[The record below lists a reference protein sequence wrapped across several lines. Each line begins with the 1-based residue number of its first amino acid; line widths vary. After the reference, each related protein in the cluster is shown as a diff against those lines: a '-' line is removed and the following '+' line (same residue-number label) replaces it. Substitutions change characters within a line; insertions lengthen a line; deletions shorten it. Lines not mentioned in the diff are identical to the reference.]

1 MKGRKMT
8 KIKQKKELDEVI
20 EEIKKKT
27 KDPNAIMRLGDSKNK
42 MKNIDVISFVNPP
55 LPGTSSS

>member
-42 MKNIDVISFVNPP
+42 MKNIQNNQ
-55 LPGTSSS
+55 